1 MATKGSLWST
11 AEVQCLIDI
20 WADESIQKQLD
31 STHKNSEIFGRI
43 RDYLCSRGY
52 KRTIDQCR
60 EKLKKLRAQYLKV
73 RDALRRSGSS
83 SDEKDRFPWYDAV
96 DKIIGL
102 KPSSQPCVLQSC
114 ETRTPSLSAT
124 TIPENN
130 GPTTAS
136 NNSTLLSERS
146 HSGDRTVESPET
158 SDTNA
163 SSDNVPTPSRQCRK
177 RKRNTDMGDMMAAF
191 LDMQK
196 KQHEEFMQGEQ
207 QHSKE
212 EKEMLDNWMK
222 AQMDMEERRQQ
233 LQREERQESNR
244 MFQQMMNRLFD
255 AMVPSYHQHTQL
267 SSYHMS
273 PQHSSYP
280 ARPARQSTPSSSYI
294 EHPEHSVYEDL

>member
-102 KPSSQPCVLQSC
+102 KPSSQPCLLQSC
-114 ETRTPSLSAT
+114 ETRTPSPSAT
-124 TIPENN
+124 TVPENKDRRRRR
-130 GPTTAS
+130 TTQHSFQRGLTVAIVP
-136 NNSTLLSERS
+136 RS
-146 HSGDRTVESPET
+146 HLRLLTRTQART
-158 SDTNA
+158 
-163 SSDNVPTPSRQCRK
+163 
-177 RKRNTDMGDMMAAF
+177 
-191 LDMQK
+191 
-196 KQHEEFMQGEQ
+196 
-207 QHSKE
+207 
-212 EKEMLDNWMK
+212 
-222 AQMDMEERRQQ
+222 
-233 LQREERQESNR
+233 
-244 MFQQMMNRLFD
+244 MFQ
-255 AMVPSYHQHTQL
+255 
-267 SSYHMS
+267 
-273 PQHSSYP
+273 
-280 ARPARQSTPSSSYI
+280 RPHDSAERGKGTLI
-294 EHPEHSVYEDL
+294 WVT